1 MPDCDQALD
10 FVGLVEAITSVQTTG
25 QLPQYEKRFPCD
37 EDMDQ
42 YSDLIAKMKE
52 KISVWVKEQAVLN
65 AEARFGGAVVRGPI
79 ESDGKK
85 VVGADAH
92 GKGKATLRP
101 QFVFVEGFLLL
112 ADVTNSNPKIEP
124 DLSHASKRR
133 RSSAAIYN
141 IASERAKITKYIKQ
155 LDDLSSELVTKDNI
169 DDLIEGERDVIEA
182 QFWATN
188 LKEKEYLQAL
198 FDVKLF
204 LNTSKAESKRR
215 RFERA
220 IYRDA
225 PEGGRLPGQM
235 WKSEGFFEEVVWK
248 AFEEGY
254 EWLLK
259 DEGEC
264 DKAEKRDDIE
274 LVTKK
279 GVFFEPVQ
287 DAGVEDVVEW
297 AVDVMLAEM
306 GRLEAEAR
314 IAGGGCSTED

>member
-10 FVGLVEAITSVQTTG
+10 FVGLVEAITSVQTSG
-25 QLPQYEKRFPCD
+25 QLPAYEKRFPCD
-37 EDMDQ
+37 EDMEQ

-52 KISVWVKEQAVLN
+52 KIALWIKEQAVLN

-79 ESDGKK
+79 ESYGKK
-85 VVGADAH
+85 IVGADAH

-112 ADVTNSNPKIEP
+112 ADISTSKIEP
-124 DLSHASKRR
+124 DLSNTSKRR
-133 RSSAAIYN
+133 RSSAAISN
-141 IASERAKITKYIKQ
+141 IASEKAKITKYLKQ
-155 LDDLSSELVTKDNI
+155 LDGLSSELVTKDNI

-188 LKEKEYLQAL
+188 LKAKEYLQGL

-204 LNTSKAESKRR
+204 LNTSKGQSKRR

-220 IYRDA
+220 IYRDV

-254 EWLLK
+254 EWLLEDRGD
-259 DEGEC
+259 DE
-264 DKAEKRDDIE
+264 KAKNGQGME
-274 LVTKK
+274 LFTKK

-314 IAGGGCSTED
+314 IAGGGCNTED